1 MNYEELLIEATR
13 QGISVDE
20 NFPFTSD
27 LKGLY
32 VDNNIALAS
41 SLNTS
46 AEKTCVLAEELGHH
60 HTSAG
65 NILDQSI
72 AENRK
77 QERRARVWAYRN
89 ALGLSDLIEAYK
101 HGCRNRYE
109 LAEHLNI
116 TESFLSGA
124 IDDYKAQYGLFT
136 RVDNYMVYFEPLGVL
151 ELNI

>member
-20 NFPFTSD
+20 NFPFASD

-46 AEKTCVLAEELGHH
+46 AEKACILAEELGHH
-60 HTSAG
+60 YTSHG
-65 NILDQSI
+65 NVLDQNLT
-72 AENRK
+72 ENRK
-77 QERRARVWAYRN
+77 QEHRARVWAYRN

-109 LAEHLNI
+109 LAEHLNV
-116 TESFLSGA
+116 TETFLLGA
-124 IDDYKAQYGLFT
+124 IEDYKAQYGLFA
-136 RVDNYMVYFEPLGVL
+136 RVDNYVVYFEPLGVL
-151 ELNI
+151 ELNL